1 MSESPDGPDSSLSM
15 TTELPEFKPWPKIP
29 RLNREVTVS
38 EKLDGTNAAVWVSD
52 DGTQLAAQSR
62 TRWITPADDNAG
74 FAAWVESN
82 REELLKL
89 GPGHHY
95 GEWWGQGIGRKYGM
109 AVKQF
114 SLFNTHRW
122 TESRPAC
129 CSVVPVL
136 WKGNYQDLV
145 VDDVISQLRRLG
157 SVAAPGFYRPEG
169 IVVFHHAADQYFKV
183 LCEGD
188 ELPKG
193 ITTFKERETT
203 AKLEG
208 KV

>member
-1 MSESPDGPDSSLSM
+1 MTYERPDSRP
-15 TTELPEFKPWPKIP
+15 LPEFKPWPKIP
-29 RLNREVTVS
+29 RLNREVTVT

-52 DGTQLAAQSR
+52 DGTQIAAQSR

-74 FAAWVESN
+74 FARWVEEN
-82 REELLKL
+82 RDELLKL

-95 GEWWGQGIGRKYGM
+95 GEWWGAGIGRKYGLTD
-109 AVKQF
+109 KRF
-114 SLFNTHRW
+114 WLFNTHRW
-122 TESRPAC
+122 TDSRPAC
-129 CSVVPVL
+129 CGVVPIL
-136 WKGNYQDLV
+136 WQGNYQDLHV
-145 VDDVISQLRRLG
+145 GGILFDLQVKG
-157 SVAAPGFYRPEG
+157 SVAAPGWMKPEG

-188 ELPKG
+188 ALPKG
-193 ITTFKERETT
+193 ITTLKERETT